1 MPTNGFADG
10 ILYTVNGAPVF
21 TYGMIT
27 LTAVVLAYVTFI
39 EAPDVPIEPNP
50 IVASIPQASIIPQ
63 IPTISNPVAPLPVSS
78 SPDQTS
84 LVPSSAFPS
93 SPVPSSPDQT
103 SLVPSSAF
111 PSSPVSSS
119 PDQTSI
125 IPSSPVSSSPVSSS
139 PDQTSLIPSSAVPS
153 TEQKAQGGKKV
164 KRRKTRRRR

>member
-93 SPVPSSPDQT
+93 SPV
-103 SLVPSSAF
+103 
-111 PSSPVSSS
+111 SSS

-125 IPSSPVSSSPVSSS
+125 IPSSPVPSS